1 MVESGTT
8 DSNGN
13 ISFTNKLSNAGTY
26 KLYVENL
33 TSDSFASPNVAST
46 ATVVGNDFTSFTTK
60 ASVIKAN
67 QTPVPNTPWSTVDIS
82 LTIDNPS
89 AIKNLGL
96 KTDFYNLT
104 VKHIKDE
111 DGSNLVPDE

>member
-1 MVESGTT
+1 MQRGNETVVESGTT

-13 ISFTNKLSNAGTY
+13 ISFTNKLSNAGNY

-67 QTPVPNTPWSTVDIS
+67 QTPYLIHHGQLWI
-82 LTIDNPS
+82 
-89 AIKNLGL
+89 
-96 KTDFYNLT
+96 
-104 VKHIKDE
+104 
-111 DGSNLVPDE
+111 